1 LRVFSRVVLL
11 LAASWMSVA
20 ALADD
25 GGASRIGFVDMAR
38 IDREAPQIDAVR
50 SELQKEFSERE
61 GQLLEQQKAL
71 RALEERLALEGPG
84 MESKERRQLERELQ
98 SGQRD
103 WKRKQD
109 EFREDYII
117 RKNEEMED
125 LTKTI
130 TDTIRD
136 FARAEKFDI
145 ILVSGVV
152 YASDASDVTG
162 RVLDWLT
169 KQQQQRNENDDKRQQ
184 P

>member
-1 LRVFSRVVLL
+1 MRYLPRVVLL
-11 LAASWMSVA
+11 LAASCMSVA
-20 ALADD
+20 AWAQ
-25 GGASRIGFVDMAR
+25 GSRIGFVDMAR
-38 IDREAPQIDAVR
+38 IDHEAPQIEYVR
-50 SELQKEFSERE
+50 GQLQTEFSERE
-61 GQLLEQQKAL
+61 RQLLAQQKVL
-71 RALEERLALEGPG
+71 RNLEERLSREGPNL
-84 MESKERRQLERELQ
+84 EIKERRGLERELQ

-162 RVLDWLT
+162 RILEWLAR
-169 KQQQQRNENDDKRQQ
+169 QQQQRNENDDKQ
-184 P
+184 

>member
-1 LRVFSRVVLL
+1 MKRLPTIAVLL
-11 LAASWMSVA
+11 LCWTATS
-20 ALADD
+20 LAQ
-25 GGASRIGFVDMAR
+25 GSLVGFVDMDR
-38 IDREAPQIDAVR
+38 IDKEAPQIDFVR
-50 SELQKEFSERE
+50 GKLQQEFSIRER
-61 GQLLEQQKAL
+61 QLLDLQQEL
-71 RALEERLALEGPG
+71 RGLEARLVGEGPDMQDG
-84 MESKERRQLERELQ
+84 DRRKLEREVQ
-98 SGQRD
+98 SGQRE

-136 FARAEKFDI
+136 FARDEHYDV

-152 YASDASDVTG
+152 YASDASDITA
-162 RVLDWLT
+162 RILQRLAT
-169 KQQQQRNENDDKRQQ
+169 QQQQQQNNDDRKHQ

>member
-1 LRVFSRVVLL
+1 ML

-20 ALADD
+20 ALAAG
-25 GGASRIGFVDMAR
+25 GGASSRVGFVDMAR
-38 IDREAPQIDAVR
+38 IDREAPQIDTVR
-50 SELQKEFSERE
+50 GELQKEFSERE
-61 GQLLEQQKAL
+61 RQLLEQQMVL
-71 RALEERLALEGPG
+71 RTLEERLAREGPD
-84 MESKERRQLERELQ
+84 MESKQRRQLERELQ
-98 SGQRD
+98 SGQRE

-136 FARAEKFDI
+136 FARAENFDV

-152 YASDASDVTG
+152 YASDASDVTS
-162 RVLDWLT
+162 RILDWLT